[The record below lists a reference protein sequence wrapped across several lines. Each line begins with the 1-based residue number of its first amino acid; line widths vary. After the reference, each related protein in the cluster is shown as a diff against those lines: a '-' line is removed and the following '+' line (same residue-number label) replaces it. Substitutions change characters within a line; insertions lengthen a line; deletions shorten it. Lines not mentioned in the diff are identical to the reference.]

1 MSLCA
6 RSSSQGS
13 KKTMEIRPLKDLNA
27 TVSVPGSK
35 SYTQRALIIAA
46 LAEGQSHLQ
55 NPLIAEDTGYV
66 MGALQSLGAEIT
78 IDKEDI
84 VVTGVGG
91 HPRNPRGE
99 IYLGNNGTA
108 MRLLTAVVALGEG
121 PFTLTGSPRLL
132 QRPIE
137 PLLDALTSMGANVRT
152 EHENGYLPV
161 VVHAHGLR
169 GGKVTF
175 TDIESSQ
182 YISALLISAPYAAH
196 DTVIELRGKI
206 PSLPY
211 VEVTIDVM
219 KQFGVEVTNQTRRR
233 YRVESGQRYRG
244 CPYCIEGDCSSASY
258 FFLAAALCRGR
269 VRVRHINPRTLQGDI
284 GILPIME
291 RLGCTVTRGK
301 DWVSVKGGELASGD
315 YTFDMGSMPDMV
327 PTLAVLAAMR
337 PGRTIITN
345 CAHLRLKESNRL
357 QALTTELNKTGV
369 MAEETEDGLVIQG
382 DAPRGAEI
390 ETYNDHRIAMSFAV
404 LGLAIPG
411 IKIQDET
418 CVGKS
423 FPGFW
428 EELGKL
434 YGR

>member
-1 MSLCA
+1 
-6 RSSSQGS
+6 
-13 KKTMEIRPLKDLNA
+13 MEIRPLKHLSA

-46 LAEGQSHLQ
+46 LAEGQSRLE

-66 MGALQSLGAEIT
+66 VGALQLLGAEIRS
-78 IDKEDI
+78 DKEDI
-84 VVTGVGG
+84 CVTGLSG
-91 HPRNPRGE
+91 HPRNPGGE

-132 QRPIE
+132 QRPIK
-137 PLLDALTSMGANVRT
+137 PLLDALTSMGADVRAK
-152 EHENGYLPV
+152 HANGYLPV
-161 VVHAHGLR
+161 VVHAHGLH

-182 YISALLISAPYAAH
+182 YISALLICAPYAGS
-196 DTVIELRGKI
+196 DTVIELQGEI

-219 KQFGVEVTNQTRRR
+219 KQFGVEAIKQTSRR
-233 YRVESGQRYRG
+233 YRVQSGQRYKG
-244 CPYCIEGDCSSASY
+244 SSYGIEGDCSSASY
-258 FFLAAALCRGR
+258 FFLAAALCKGR

-284 GILPIME
+284 GILPVME
-291 RLGCTVTRGK
+291 RLGCTVIRGA
-301 DWVSVKGGELASGD
+301 DWVEVKGGKLASGD
-315 YTFDMGSMPDMV
+315 YTFDLGSMPDMV

-337 PGRTIITN
+337 PGRTVITN

-357 QALTTELNKTGV
+357 QALATELSKTGV
-369 MAEETEDGLVIQG
+369 KAEETEDGLVIEG
-382 DAPRGAEI
+382 DSPRGVEI

-418 CVGKS
+418 CVDKS

-428 EELGKL
+428 EELRKL
-434 YGR
+434 AGR

>member
-1 MSLCA
+1 
-6 RSSSQGS
+6 
-13 KKTMEIRPLKDLNA
+13 MEIRPLKDLNA

-55 NPLIAEDTGYV
+55 NPLVAEDTGYV
-66 MGALQSLGAEIT
+66 MGALQSLGADIT
-78 IDKEDI
+78 IDKED
-84 VVTGVGG
+84 VVIAGIGG
-91 HPRNPRGE
+91 HPINTGGE

-132 QRPIE
+132 QRPIK
-137 PLLDALTSMGANVRT
+137 PLLDALTGMGANVRT
-152 EHENGYLPV
+152 EHANGYLPV

-182 YISALLISAPYAAH
+182 YISALLICAPYAAH
-196 DTVIELRGKI
+196 DTVIELRGNI

-219 KQFGVEVTNQTRRR
+219 KQFGVEVSKKNNHCYVVQ
-233 YRVESGQRYRG
+233 SNQRYRG
-244 CPYCIEGDCSSASY
+244 SCYCIEGDCSSASY
-258 FFLAAALCRGR
+258 FFLAAALCKGR
-269 VRVRHINPRTLQGDI
+269 VRVRHINPQTLQGDI

-291 RLGCTVTRGK
+291 RLGCTVTRGEN
-301 DWVSVKGGELASGD
+301 WVEVKGGELASGD

-357 QALTTELNKTGV
+357 HALATELNKTGV
-369 MAEETEDGLVIQG
+369 MVEESADGLVIQG
-382 DAPRGAEI
+382 DSPRGAEI

-411 IKIQDET
+411 IKVQDET
-418 CVGKS
+418 CVDKS